1 MAEAVKLACR
11 NPEQVRE
18 WARHQ
23 TTRTDLTGYDFNED
37 PRGVVNYD
45 TATVEFAQ
53 AQNDSSATACDQLR
67 SRVGATL
74 RTQARLLSIMWTAM
88 PIRMSLVRHTA

>member
-1 MAEAVKLACR
+1 MGTAPDHPNR
-11 NPEQVRE
+11 PDRVRLQRGP
-18 WARHQ
+18 AR
-23 TTRTDLTGYDFNED
+23 R
-37 PRGVVNYD
+37 VNYD
-45 TATVEFAQ
+45 IATIEFAQ